1 MQPDNSDLQVQILRR
16 PAVQARTGLPT
27 STLYA
32 LIQRGAFPKPVQL
45 ASAQM
50 VGWISHEVDAWIAD
64 RIAARDA
71 KTAA

>member
-16 PAVQARTGLPT
+16 PAVQARTGLST

-32 LIQRGAFPKPVQL
+32 SMERGTFPKPV
-45 ASAQM
+45 SIGAQA
-50 VGWISHEVDAWIAD
+50 VGWLAHEVDAWIAD